1 MTELQAR
8 IIQRI
13 LEDEEAMQKAADF
26 IKKEKGQ
33 EAQERR

>member
-8 IIQRI
+8 IIRRI

-26 IKKEKGQ
+26 IKREKEQG
-33 EAQERR
+33 AQK

>member
-13 LEDEEAMQKAADF
+13 LEDEEAMRKAADF
-26 IKKEKGQ
+26 IKKEKEQ
-33 EAQERR
+33 ETQT